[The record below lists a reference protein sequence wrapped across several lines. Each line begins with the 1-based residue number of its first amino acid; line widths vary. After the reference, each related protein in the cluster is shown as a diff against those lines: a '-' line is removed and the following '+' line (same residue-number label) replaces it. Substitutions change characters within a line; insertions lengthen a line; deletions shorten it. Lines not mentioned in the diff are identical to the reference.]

1 MINFGKYDQKVSFV
15 TMGQVSDGYGGFT
28 PTATT
33 ALTTFASVS
42 QLKGSNDL
50 EAAQIGLPKTY
61 RIGVQH
67 RTGFE
72 PLVTMQITYRGV
84 AHVIKSVEESVERN
98 TREWVIT
105 AVRA

>member
-15 TMGQVSDGYGGFT
+15 TLGKVADGYGGFT
-28 PTATT
+28 PAETI
-33 ALTTFASVS
+33 ALTTFANVR

-50 EAAQIGLPKTY
+50 EAAQMGLPKTY

-67 RTGFE
+67 RSGFE
-72 PLVTMQITYRGV
+72 PNVTMQITYRGV

-98 TREWVIT
+98 TREWIIT